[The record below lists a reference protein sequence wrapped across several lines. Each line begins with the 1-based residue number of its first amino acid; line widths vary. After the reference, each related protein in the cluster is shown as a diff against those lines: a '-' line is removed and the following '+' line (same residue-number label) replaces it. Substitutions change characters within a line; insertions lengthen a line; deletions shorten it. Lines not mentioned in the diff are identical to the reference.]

1 MENIKKAKEAIANTY
16 SPYSKFGVGA
26 AIKLKNGEYILGAN
40 IENSSYPLG
49 NCAERSAL
57 FSAYSQGYRKDDIEN
72 ITIIAN
78 SKDPI
83 SPCGACR
90 QVMYELMNHDS
101 KIILTN
107 FEGEIKETN
116 PKELL
121 PYGFDLDDQK

>member
-1 MENIKKAKEAIANTY
+1 MENINKAKEAIKNTY

-26 AIKLKNGEYILGAN
+26 ALKLKNGEYILGAN
-40 IENSSYPLG
+40 IENASYPLG

-57 FSAYSQGYRKDDIEN
+57 FAAYSQGYKKEDIES
-72 ITIIAN
+72 ITVIAH
-78 SKDPI
+78 SKNPI

-90 QVMYELMNHDS
+90 QVMYELMPHDS

-107 FEGEIKETN
+107 FDGEIKETN

-121 PYGFDLDDQK
+121 PYGFDLNEQR